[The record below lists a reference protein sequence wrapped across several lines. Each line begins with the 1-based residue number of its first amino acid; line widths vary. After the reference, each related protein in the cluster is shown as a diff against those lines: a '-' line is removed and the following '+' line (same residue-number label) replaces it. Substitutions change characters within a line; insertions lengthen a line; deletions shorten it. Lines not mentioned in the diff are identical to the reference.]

1 VFTAEEVWTTR
12 FPEGG
17 SVHLLEWP
25 AIDAGW
31 RDDALGERWNRLRLL
46 RSLATLAI
54 EPARRDK
61 LIGSSLEARLA
72 IAANHAD
79 AALIASVDFAELA
92 IVSGVEVG
100 IDASLEAGA
109 RIATATSEDPRCERC
124 WRHLPD
130 VAEATGLC
138 GRCDAVVAA

>member
-1 VFTAEEVWTTR
+1 
-12 FPEGG
+12 
-17 SVHLLEWP
+17 LLEWP

-31 RDDALGERWNRLRLL
+31 RDEALGERWNRLRAL

-92 IVSGVEVG
+92 IVSSVQVE
-100 IDASLEAGA
+100 IDPGLEAGA
-109 RIATATSEDPRCERC
+109 RVSTDKSDDPRCERC

-130 VAEATGLC
+130 VAETTGLC
-138 GRCDAVVAA
+138 GRCDAVVTA